1 MLLNYHLPTYFNK
14 KVRTE
19 IGELF
24 AASAIGNLA
33 LAITLVFEPIFLYN
47 ILHFTIPQVLL
58 FTALVYA
65 VYIPSIILGAKFAS
79 NYGYKHAIAMSVP
92 FQILYWVLLLLSRE
106 NPGLA
111 FVAAIAFAVQK
122 SLYWPGFH
130 ALMARYA
137 DQGQVGREFSVVY
150 GIIGI
155 CQVVGPFLGGLMAQK
170 LGMTATFVVASMIY
184 CFSVMPLF
192 TKQELFIPKTYLY
205 KQTWELYKAFP
216 KKFLGYLGFGEEL
229 LVMTIWPIFIFTVV
243 KNFEKTGILATVAS
257 LIAALLSLVMG
268 KITDQY
274 TKRILIKLGAF
285 FSALVWFARFI
296 GTNVWNVFA
305 LDTLSRASKE
315 MDFIP
320 ISTVT
325 YLRAESTHVVPYCVF
340 FEQSLSVGKL
350 SASLIGAG
358 LYALA
363 PMVGIDNGFVVL
375 FILGGLYSLLYM
387 YI

>member
-1 MLLNYHLPTYFNK
+1 MLSHYHIPSYFSK
-14 KVRTE
+14 TVREE

-33 LAITLVFEPIFLYN
+33 LSIAMVFEPIFLYS
-47 ILHFTIPQVLL
+47 ILHFTVSQVLL
-58 FTALVYA
+58 FFAIVYS
-65 VYIPSIILGAKFAS
+65 VYIPTIILGAKFAS

-92 FQILYWVLLLLSRE
+92 FQILYWVLLLLARD
-106 NPGLA
+106 NPGL
-111 FVAAIAFAVQK
+111 VVVSAIALALQK

-150 GIIGI
+150 ATIGLSQI
-155 CQVVGPFLGGLMAQK
+155 VGPFLGGFMAQHF
-170 LGMTATFVVASMIY
+170 GMTATFVVASLVY

-192 TKQELFIPKTYLY
+192 TKRETFVPKPYLY
-205 KQTWELYKAFP
+205 RDTFKLLHDFP
-216 KKFLGYLGFGEEL
+216 KKFLGYVGFGEEL
-229 LVMTIWPIFIFTVV
+229 LVLTIWPIFIYIVA
-243 KNFEKTGILATVAS
+243 KDYEKTGTVATVAS
-257 LIAALLSLVMG
+257 FIAAVLALIIG

-274 TKRILIKLGAF
+274 TKRVLIKLGAF
-285 FSALVWFARFI
+285 FSSLVWFARLTASSI
-296 GTNVWNVFA
+296 WNVFT

-325 YLRAESTHVVPYCVF
+325 YLRAEATHVVPYAVF

-350 SASLIGAG
+350 SACLLGALLFG
-358 LYALA
+358 LTGSF
-363 PMVGIDNGFVVL
+363 MVL

-387 YI
+387 FI

>member
-1 MLLNYHLPTYFNK
+1 MLLNYHLPQYFTK
-14 KVRTE
+14 KVREE
-19 IGELF
+19 IGELY

-33 LAITLVFEPIFLYN
+33 LSITLVFEPIFLYSV
-47 ILHFTIPQVLL
+47 LGFSVPEVLL
-58 FTALVYA
+58 FMAAVYA
-65 VYIPSIILGAKFAS
+65 LYIPLIIFGGWFAS
-79 NYGYKHAIAMSVP
+79 RYGYKHAIAMSVP
-92 FQILYWVLLLLSRE
+92 FQILYWGGLLLARE

-111 FVAAIAFAVQK
+111 FLAAAAFALQK

-137 DQGQVGREFSVVY
+137 DKGQVGREFGVVY
-150 GIIGI
+150 AIIGVTQI
-155 CQVVGPFLGGLMAQK
+155 LGPLLGGWMAQYFS
-170 LGMTATFVVASMIY
+170 MTATFLVASVIY

-192 TKQELFIPKTYLY
+192 TAKEIFLPKIYKFRDTWDLYKTY
-205 KQTWELYKAFP
+205 P

-229 LVMTIWPIFIFTVV
+229 LVLTVWPIFIFIVV
-243 KNFEKTGILATVAS
+243 KNLEKTGALATVAS
-257 LIAALLSLVMG
+257 LVAAVLAIFIG

-285 FSALVWFARFI
+285 FSALVWFARFTA
-296 GTNVWNVFA
+296 TNVWNVFA

-325 YLRAESTHVVPYCVF
+325 YIRAESTHVMPYCVF
-340 FEQSLSVGKL
+340 FEQSLSIGKV
-350 SASLIGAG
+350 SACLLGALLFHLTG
-358 LYALA
+358 SF
-363 PMVGIDNGFVVL
+363 MVL

-387 YI
+387 FI